1 MEHSQEIVAGLSQ
14 PFGFDDHNALHILRD
29 YH

>member
-1 MEHSQEIVAGLSQ
+1 LEHSQEIVASLSQ
-14 PFGFDDHNALHILRD
+14 PFGFDDHDALHILRD